1 MTTFK
6 LFIDFMSTE
15 FAIRNQSLTGI
26 TLAALGVVY
35 GDIGTSP
42 LYAVKEC
49 FLAEGL
55 SAEPFNV
62 LGFISLIFWAI
73 MLVVCFKYVLFILK
87 ADSHQEG
94 GIMVLMALAR
104 KRLRLSARWV
114 VILLGLMGTALF
126 YGDSAITP
134 AISVLSASE
143 GLQIVNAAL
152 TPYVLPM
159 AVGILLVLF
168 MIQRFGTAKV
178 GIFFGPIMFIWFL
191 TLAVLGLL
199 NIWQM
204 PSILFALNPWH
215 GIHFILTYGSHSLLG
230 LGAVVLALTGAE
242 ALYAD
247 MGHFGRRPIQYAWFS
262 VVLPSLALNYLG
274 QGALLL
280 RHPEALAESPFFLLA
295 PNWALLPLICLAT
308 IATVIA
314 SQSVISGAY
323 SLTRQAIQLGF
334 CPRMQIRHTSV
345 QEMGQIYLPFI
356 NWVLLA
362 IVLVIVLGF
371 RSSSHLAAAY
381 GIAVTGTMLTST
393 LLFFVVM
400 RWHWH
405 WPIFVAAGL
414 TGLFLVID
422 LVFFSANILKI
433 VHGGWLPLVI
443 GALIFILMSTWW
455 RGRRILS
462 QRIQEQ
468 ALPLQA
474 FIKEVEISPPKRVQ
488 GTAIFLDRAAKG
500 VPHALLHNLKH
511 NKVLHERV
519 VIMTI
524 KTEDVP
530 FIRSTERVEVSSLS
544 PTFSRVIARYGF
556 KETPNIPSII
566 TACAERGLSFH
577 LMETS
582 FFLSKEALI
591 STSRPGMAPWR
602 ERLFIWMSKNAS
614 RPTDFFQIPLDR
626 VVELGAQVEL

>member
-1 MTTFK
+1 
-6 LFIDFMSTE
+6 MSTE

-143 GLQIVNAAL
+143 GLQIVNVAL
-152 TPYVLPM
+152 APYVLPM
-159 AVGILLVLF
+159 AIVILLVLF
-168 MIQRFGTAKV
+168 LIQRFGTARV
-178 GIFFGPIMFIWFL
+178 GICFGPIMFIWFL
-191 TLAVLGLL
+191 TLAILGLL

-215 GIHFILTYGSHSLLG
+215 GIHFIWTYGSHSLLG

-262 VVLPSLALNYLG
+262 LVLPSLVLNYLG

-295 PNWALLPLICLAT
+295 PNWALLPLVCLAT

-362 IVLVIVLGF
+362 IVLVIVLDF

-400 RWHWH
+400 HRHWH
-405 WPIFVAAGL
+405 WPIFVAGGL
-414 TGLFLVID
+414 TGLFLAID
-422 LVFFSANILKI
+422 LVFFSANIFKI
-433 VHGGWLPLVI
+433 MHGGWLPLVI
-443 GALIFILMSTWW
+443 GALIFTLMSTWW

-474 FIKEVEISPPKRVQ
+474 FIKEVEISTPQRVQ
-488 GTAIFLDRAAKG
+488 GTAIFLDRTAKG

-530 FIRSTERVEVSSLS
+530 FIGSAERVEVSSLS
-544 PTFSRVIARYGF
+544 PTFSRVVARYGF

-566 TACAERGLSFH
+566 TACAERGLSFY

-602 ERLFIWMSKNAS
+602 ERLFIWMSKNAL